1 MIWVGWR
8 QQRVET
14 LITAATLA
22 LLAAVAVPVGVHMA
36 SVYTHE
42 DLGACAATLQ
52 PGPCTDSVASF
63 LMRFSSLN
71 LLFMWSTLLP
81 SLAAL
86 LLAAPFVLDLDNG
99 TYRLYWTQSIT
110 RRRWIVTKLMLGVV
124 VTVVAAGCLAVL
136 AMWLRAP
143 LDHLSG
149 RLGASEYDA
158 EGIVPIA
165 DALFVFGVAVAL
177 GALWRRAVP
186 ALLVS
191 FVVYIIG
198 RSFMDSLI
206 RQRLLAPVKS
216 TWLERSGSG
225 PNLNQALVINQFISD
240 KNGHRIADAV
250 GPCAN
255 PSSSSGLLAHTER
268 LCAQPHALGAHIYM
282 TAIYQPASRF
292 WQIQGVEF
300 GIVAGIGALLV
311 LLAGWWTHRRI
322 A

>member
-14 LITAATLA
+14 LITAAMLA

-36 SVYTHE
+36 SVYTRE
-42 DLGACAATLQ
+42 DLGACAANLQ
-52 PGPCTDSVASF
+52 PGPCNDSVASF
-63 LMRFSSLN
+63 LTRFSSLN

-81 SLAAL
+81 ALTAL
-86 LLAAPFVLDLDNG
+86 LLAAPFVLDLDSG

-110 RRRWIVTKLMLGVV
+110 RRRWIVTKLTLGGVA
-124 VTVVAAGCLAVL
+124 TVVAAGCLAAL

-143 LDHLSG
+143 LDHLNG
-149 RLGASEYDA
+149 RLSPNDYDA
-158 EGIVPIA
+158 EGTVPIA

-177 GALWRRAVP
+177 GALWRRTVP

-216 TWLERSGSG
+216 TWLDRSGRG
-225 PNLNQALVINQFISD
+225 PHLNQALVINQFISD
-240 KNGHRIADAV
+240 KSGHRIADAA
-250 GPCAN
+250 GSCAN
-255 PSSSSGLLAHTER
+255 SSSSSGLLTHTQH
-268 LCAQPHALGAHIYM
+268 LCAQPHALGARIYM

-292 WQIQGVEF
+292 WQLQGVEF